1 MSVNSTLKAT
11 KIIGQTKAFYR
22 QIYITVCI
30 GVSLPPTPTFSCQAP
45 SKIWKLSK
53 PHFSGNLLYILV
65 FREPPSPPPPHPT
78 RKTQIFQWTP
88 KILKFF
94 ILHPI
99 LSFLKVTEFSVKLS
113 QFQAPHFWK
122 FGRRF
127 NHPNRKEG
135 GGGVHIYIIYYIH
148 ILSYYM
154 CCNNSKIK
162 KLLCLTNFAVLL
174 ILNHVCE

>member
-45 SKIWKLSK
+45 SKIWKLSI
-53 PHFSGNLLYILV
+53 PNFFRQSPLYIGFSWTPL
-65 FREPPSPPPPHPT
+65 PPHPTPPHPT

-88 KILKFF
+88 KVLKFF

-135 GGGVHIYIIYYIH
+135 GGACTYILYIIYIY
-148 ILSYYM
+148 
-154 CCNNSKIK
+154 
-162 KLLCLTNFAVLL
+162 
-174 ILNHVCE
+174 